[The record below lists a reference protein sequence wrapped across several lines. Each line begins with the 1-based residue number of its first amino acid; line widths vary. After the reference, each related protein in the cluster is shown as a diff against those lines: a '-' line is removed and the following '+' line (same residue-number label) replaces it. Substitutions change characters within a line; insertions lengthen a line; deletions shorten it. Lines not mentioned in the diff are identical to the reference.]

1 MSFVFKMLS
10 LSIYSLHFS
19 LYWIT
24 LSCVLSSFAMRGLR
38 SIDWLIQEADLEK
51 ISIGEQ
57 YFPNKVKN
65 NKKMLSCKDFPSIST
80 SGLMY
85 LLIFI
90 DWYWLIYW
98 FFIVKKRALFRTS
111 LCFDLFFVSSKKKR
125 FPFHLRRYPLQ
136 RGRYLKMIGNYLIYL
151 FFLIS
156 YQKIIIFFFTFLSI
170 FLYLLLYLLF

>member
-1 MSFVFKMLS
+1 
-10 LSIYSLHFS
+10 
-19 LYWIT
+19 
-24 LSCVLSSFAMRGLR
+24 MRGLR

-111 LCFDLFFVSSKKKR
+111 LCFYLFFVSSKKKKVS
-125 FPFHLRRYPLQ
+125 FPPAQIPPSKRTVFKNDWKLFNISIFSHLLSE
-136 RGRYLKMIGNYLIYL
+136 NYY
-151 FFLIS
+151 
-156 YQKIIIFFFTFLSI
+156 IFFHFSFHIFIFVVISSFLKQPTTKKKKER
-170 FLYLLLYLLF
+170 